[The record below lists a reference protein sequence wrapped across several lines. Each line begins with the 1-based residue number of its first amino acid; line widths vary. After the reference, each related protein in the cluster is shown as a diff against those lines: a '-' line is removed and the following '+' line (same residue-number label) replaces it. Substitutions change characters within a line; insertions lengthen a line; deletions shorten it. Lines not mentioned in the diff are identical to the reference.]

1 VTIPDLGHCAGTGT
15 SPVDGSTRQEGDGTR
30 TGLCPACSGR
40 AKLDPTGVLSIHDAA
55 ELEDRED
62 WPETAS

>member
-1 VTIPDLGHCAGTGT
+1 VTIPDLGHCAGTAT
-15 SPVDGSTRQEGDGTR
+15 PPVDGSVRHEADGGH

-40 AKLDPTGVLSIHDAA
+40 VALDTNGALSFHDAA

-62 WPETAS
+62 WPEPDS